1 MRERLFRKGFSEDI
15 VSRTLDYL
23 KQTGLID
30 DAALAANLKRQALEQ
45 KHLGYGAARQFMQK
59 RGLPRELIGQTLGY
73 DEVTELRNARK
84 LLDKKCRTMGNY
96 LTKKDKKRLY
106 DFLARRGYP
115 TAVIGKVLGDL
126 NFREGEGEC

>member
-1 MRERLFRKGFSEDI
+1 MREKLIRKGFSEDI
-15 VSRTLDYL
+15 VFRTLDYL

-30 DAALAANLKRQALEQ
+30 DAALAANLIRQALEQ

-59 RGLPRELIGQTLGY
+59 RGLPRALIGQTLGY
-73 DEVTELRNARK
+73 EEVTELRNARK

-96 LTKKDKKRLY
+96 PTKKDKKRLY

-115 TAVIGKVLGDL
+115 PVVIGKVLGDL
-126 NFREGEGEC
+126 NFRRGEGE

>member
-1 MRERLFRKGFSEDI
+1 MREKLIKKGFSEDI

-30 DAALAANLKRQALEQ
+30 DAALAANLIRQALEQ

-73 DEVTELRNARK
+73 DEDMELRNAWK

-106 DFLARRGYP
+106 DFLARRGYSP
-115 TAVIGKVLGDL
+115 VVIGKALGDL
-126 NFREGEGEC
+126 KFCEGDD